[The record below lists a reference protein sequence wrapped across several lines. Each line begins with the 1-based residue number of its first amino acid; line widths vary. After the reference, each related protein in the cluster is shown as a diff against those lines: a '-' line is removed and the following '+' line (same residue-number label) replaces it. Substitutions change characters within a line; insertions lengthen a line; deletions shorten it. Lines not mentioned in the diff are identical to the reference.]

1 MQDFVESQLG
11 KRFVEPPVFDL
22 GACYADSNPTT
33 PLIFVLSAGSDPTA
47 ALLQFAGEREMGSR
61 LSTISLGQG
70 QGPKAAAMISEA
82 VSAGN
87 WVVLQVGL
95 LPLHFCPPAFQR
107 KLRSHAAARKL
118 SRRPRS
124 VIIYTSHV

>member
-1 MQDFVESQLG
+1 MVPAVQDFVESQLG

-87 WVVLQVGL
+87 WVVLQVGV
-95 LPLHFCPPAFQR
+95 LPLH
-107 KLRSHAAARKL
+107 L
-118 SRRPRS
+118 
-124 VIIYTSHV
+124 